1 MLKAILFDIDETLL
15 DWRGRTRSWED
26 YEREHLERVY
36 YHVHETVQALPV
48 SSDQF
53 YERLMTHVFVLW
65 GDAKQ
70 TLAAPH
76 LGKVLVQTFSEQG
89 VAPHLL
95 IEDELLR
102 VYDNRLVPGV
112 KPFPDALS
120 ELPYFKHQG
129 LRLGI
134 VTNALQPMSMRDIEL
149 QEAGLL
155 DYFESHCRLS
165 AADIGYLKP
174 HPRIFQEALDRLG
187 ITAEEAIFIGD
198 NLAAD
203 IAGAQSIGM
212 KAVLRERAET
222 LHYTVL
228 GNGTEEIIPDGR
240 IITLQDLYPL
250 LDGWY
255 PGWRKIGA

>member
-36 YHVHETVQALPV
+36 FHVHETIYPLPI

-53 YERLMTHVFVLW
+53 YENLMTHVFVLW

-70 TLAAPH
+70 TLTAPH
-76 LGKVLVQTFSEQG
+76 LGKLLIQTFSEQG
-89 VAPHLL
+89 VTPDLL
-95 IEDELLR
+95 IEEELLA

-112 KPFPDALS
+112 KPFPDVLT
-120 ELPYFKHQG
+120 ELPYLKQQG

-155 DYFESHCRLS
+155 DYFEDHCRLS
-165 AADIGYLKP
+165 AADVGYLKP
-174 HPRIFQEALDRLG
+174 HPRIFQEALERLR
-187 ITAEEAIFIGD
+187 IAPQEAVFVGD

-212 KAVLRERAET
+212 KAILRERVGA
-222 LHYTVL
+222 LHYTISN
-228 GNGTEEIIPDGR
+228 NGTEEITPDGT
-240 IITLQDLYPL
+240 IVTLRDLYPL

-255 PGWRKIGA
+255 PDWRELGS